1 MNITGLTYVPNF
13 MTPFKENQL
22 IEYIDSR
29 EWDTTLRRRTQHYGY
44 KYLYKTDKK
53 QDNEVPVVPKKL
65 LRLFQSIRNAGYA
78 SDIPLEKLQVI
89 VNEYM
94 PGQGISQ
101 HIDDVKQFGDWII
114 SISLGSAVNINFTK
128 GDIVERVYVEGGS
141 LYEMKDDARY
151 KWKHSIDSVKSDNV
165 INNII
170 NRTRRIS
177 VTFRSMR

>member
-1 MNITGLTYVPNF
+1 MIILFKDFLDTPNLSIDCLNVFKALVEKPGKAIDLPFTTSSVDLNIN
-13 MTPFKENQL
+13 
-22 IEYIDSR
+22 
-29 EWDTTLRRRTQHYGY
+29 
-44 KYLYKTDKK
+44 
-53 QDNEVPVVPKKL
+53 
-65 LRLFQSIRNAGYA
+65 

-151 KWKHSIDSVKSDNV
+151 KWKHSIPARKSDN
-165 INNII
+165 NID
-170 NRTRRIS
+170 RTTRIS
-177 VTFRSMR
+177 LTFRKTT